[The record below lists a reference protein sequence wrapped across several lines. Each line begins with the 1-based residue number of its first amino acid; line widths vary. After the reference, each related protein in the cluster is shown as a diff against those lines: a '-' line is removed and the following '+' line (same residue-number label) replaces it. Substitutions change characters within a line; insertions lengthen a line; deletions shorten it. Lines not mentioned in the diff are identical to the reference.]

1 LLDAIWGHNENELQW
16 LAETIKACLG
26 AVEERIELPN
36 GYRFKFPGSDEW
48 ATRLAE
54 LCRQQQK
61 FCPFLDFKLIRGLSN
76 GPIYLQATGPDG
88 AQQLIRS
95 ILGMYS

>member
-1 LLDAIWGHNENELQW
+1 LQS
-16 LAETIKACLG
+16 
-26 AVEERIELPN
+26 
-36 GYRFKFPGSDEW
+36 GYCFKFPGGDEW

-61 FCPFLDFKLIRGLSN
+61 FCPFLVFNLICDSNN
-76 GPIYLQATGPDG
+76 GPIYLKATGPDG
-88 AQQLIRS
+88 AKQLITA